1 MGRLLYRYVVMACLF
16 AGLVLAYAYLGPGG
30 AGGGAGPPA
39 ARSVAVERVV
49 DGDTLVVSGYGAK
62 LEHVRL
68 IGVDTPETVAP
79 HKPVQCY
86 GPEASAFT
94 KHFLPRGTAVI
105 LRFDAGA
112 PERDH
117 FKRVLAYVWT
127 NSHVM
132 LNLELVK
139 RGYAR
144 AAYYKPHDDYRQL
157 FKAAE
162 DKAKAAHK
170 GRWGACPS

>member
-1 MGRLLYRYVVMACLF
+1 MFRYLYRYVVPAALF
-16 AGLVLAYAYLGPGG
+16 LGLVLVYAYLGPGG
-30 AGGGAGPPA
+30 SGPGAGPPA

-49 DGDTLVVSGYGAK
+49 DGDTIVVSGYGAK

-79 HKPVQCY
+79 RKPVQCY
-86 GPEASAFT
+86 GPEASAYT
-94 KHFLPRGTAVI
+94 KHLLPKGSSVI

-117 FKRVLAYVWT
+117 FRRVLAYVWT
-127 NSHVM
+127 NSHTMV
-132 LNLELVK
+132 NLDLVR

-157 FKAAE
+157 FKSAE
-162 DKAKAAHK
+162 AKAKADDK
-170 GRWGACPS
+170 GRWGACGK